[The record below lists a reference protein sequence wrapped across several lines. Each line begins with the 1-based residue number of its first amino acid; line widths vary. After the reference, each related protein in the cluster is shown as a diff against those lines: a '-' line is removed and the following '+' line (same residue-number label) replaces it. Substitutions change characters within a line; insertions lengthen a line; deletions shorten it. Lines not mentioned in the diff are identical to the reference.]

1 MVPPLPCPRRRPATH
16 GPRLLL
22 VALALA
28 TAAVACGSDHPRSG
42 ATATTIAPPNTVI
55 IEDRTFAPRELTVR
69 VGDVVTWI
77 NQDIVEHEVVG
88 LDPNVLD
95 SGKLGQAQ
103 SYSKTFSKAGRYP
116 YYCSIHNEMK
126 GTVVVQ

>member
-1 MVPPLPCPRRRPATH
+1 VPRCPHRPPGNQRA
-16 GPRLLL
+16 GVLL

-28 TAAVACGSDHPRSG
+28 VGAVACGSDHPHT
-42 ATATTIAPPNTVI
+42 AAAATTIARPNTVI
-55 IEDRTFAPRELTVR
+55 IEDRTFNPRELTVR